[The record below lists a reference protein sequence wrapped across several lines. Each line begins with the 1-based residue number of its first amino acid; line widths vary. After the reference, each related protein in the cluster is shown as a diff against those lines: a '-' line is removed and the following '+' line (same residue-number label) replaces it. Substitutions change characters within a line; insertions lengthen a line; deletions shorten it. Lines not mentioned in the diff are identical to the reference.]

1 MSRKIFIDTFFNQFT
16 QFVQQ
21 LSEIYPDD
29 TDFPI
34 FLSTLG
40 LMKSTNP
47 MLVVNFVKTEIVDPF
62 EDKIMKRDES
72 FFMNQD
78 YSDKDVSIDIIRK
91 IKEYIQNMTPKNKE
105 IVWSYIELLT
115 KLCKKI
121 LE

>member
-47 MLVVNFVKTEIVDPF
+47 MLVVNFVKSEIVDLF

-91 IKEYIQNMTPKNKE
+91 VKEYIQNMTPKNKE
-105 IVWSYIELLT
+105 IVWSYIELLM

>member
-40 LMKSTNP
+40 LMRSTNP
-47 MLVVNFVKTEIVDPF
+47 MIVVNFVKTEIVDLF

-91 IKEYIQNMTPKNKE
+91 VKEYIQNMTPKNKE
-105 IVWSYIELLT
+105 IVWSYIELLM